1 VTVGRAKGAGGGA
14 HALKFP
20 DASDPL
26 APESRREPQEPA
38 CRVALLTPYTGSNLG
53 DAAIQ
58 DAMIANLRR
67 RLAGAQFSGI
77 SLNCEN
83 FLERHG
89 SGAFPLCVTNR
100 PFYGMSG
107 TSTGDRPQDADA
119 RAAQPGLGRLR
130 AGFLRIAPGLRTP
143 LKAVQACVARVRR
156 ELRHSMEGYRFLR
169 TQDLVIVSGGGQLDE
184 EWGGPWGHPWALF
197 KWGVLARLAR
207 VPYAIASVGGCKV
220 TSTLS
225 RKFLSAALRMA
236 PYRSYRDTHS
246 REIAASLLGR
256 AAGDAV
262 VPDLAFSLP
271 SSELPQP
278 AGIRSIS
285 QGRTVVAISPISFAK
300 PGSWPHQDRAVY
312 DRYLEQMALVISQL
326 LARGYFLVMVW
337 SSLGADKGVVS
348 ELLGHLDAESQKRLA
363 SQVYIPAIA
372 TWKDLIALFLDVDF
386 LVASRLHSTILGF
399 AAQIPTVAISFDPK
413 VDWVMEDVGQTD
425 YLLQIR
431 DFTAEDVIG
440 SLDRI
445 QLQRDAVLEQIASYR
460 SRILSVS
467 ALQYDGLARLASMSR
482 RSRN

>member
-1 VTVGRAKGAGGGA
+1 M
-14 HALKFP
+14 
-20 DASDPL
+20 
-26 APESRREPQEPA
+26 
-38 CRVALLTPYTGSNLG
+38 ALLTPYTGGNLG

-107 TSTGDRPQDADA
+107 RSVSDAPREADA
-119 RAAQPGLGRLR
+119 RSAKPGLGRLGV
-130 AGFLRIAPGLRTP
+130 GFLKKIPGLRTS
-143 LKAVQACVARVRR
+143 LKAVHARIAGVRR
-156 ELRHSMEGYRFLR
+156 EIHHSMEGYRFLR

-225 RKFLSAALRMA
+225 RKFLSSALRMA
-236 PYRSYRDTHS
+236 RYRSYRDPHT
-246 REIAASLLGR
+246 REIAAGLLGR
-256 AAGDAV
+256 AARDSV

-300 PGSWPHQDRAVY
+300 PGSWPHQDHAVY
-312 DRYLEQMALVISQL
+312 DRYLGEMARVVSQL

-348 ELLGHLDAESQKRLA
+348 ELLGRLDERSQKRLA
-363 SQVYIPAIA
+363 SQVYIPEIA
-372 TWKDLIALFLDVDF
+372 TWKDLVALLFDVDF

-399 AAQIPTVAISFDPK
+399 ATQTPTVAISFDPK

-431 DFTAEDVIG
+431 DFKAEDVIG

-445 QLQRDAVLEQIASYR
+445 ELRRDAVVAQIASYR
-460 SRILSVS
+460 NQIVSAS
-467 ALQYDGLARLASMSR
+467 ALQYDGLAKLATIGL